1 MTSPAIP
8 IEWRVVIDTSV
19 LVAALRSNRGAAA
32 ELIRLVISRKSSV
45 LMDYK
50 LIREYRDV
58 ALRSRHIL
66 ASDKTA
72 EETEAIITALEAVA
86 TPVMVH
92 VQHRP
97 MSRDADDNM
106 VLDVAINGHANVLST
121 NNVKDFTPQDR
132 RFGIRVLTP
141 REFLMEFR
149 EEHSRHASGSEE
161 EHPQ

>member
-1 MTSPAIP
+1 
-8 IEWRVVIDTSV
+8 
-19 LVAALRSNRGAAA
+19 
-32 ELIRLVISRKSSV
+32 
-45 LMDYK
+45 MDYK

-92 VQHRP
+92 IQHRS

-132 RFGIRVLTP
+132 RFGIRELTP

>member
-32 ELIRLVISRKSSV
+32 ELIRLAISRKSSV

-92 VQHRP
+92 IQHRY

-121 NNVKDFTPQDR
+121 NNVKDFTR
-132 RFGIRVLTP
+132 KIGVS
-141 REFLMEFR
+141 EFEC
-149 EEHSRHASGSEE
+149 
-161 EHPQ
+161 